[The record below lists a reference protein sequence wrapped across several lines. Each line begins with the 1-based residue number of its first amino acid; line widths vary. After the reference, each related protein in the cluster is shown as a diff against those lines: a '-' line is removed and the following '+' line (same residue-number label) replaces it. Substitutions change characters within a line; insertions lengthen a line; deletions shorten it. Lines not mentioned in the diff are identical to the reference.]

1 MSCKRRTTRSND
13 DEYAN
18 FRLEKGERLNRAS
31 CLNFCTRSFETDAG
45 ACTDEEEKKTVVNVA
60 RKSLCAKLEPEHD
73 TLVNPISVVV
83 RSVPV
88 KMYGNILR
96 HYYVRVEDVL
106 DVHPGTNHRLAL
118 AWWHNTTV
126 QENDVHER
134 SLRLCGNCC
143 DQFLDNVWEQSERFN
158 IIWNNCDIML
168 NRCEQ
173 SFVLGLLIVNALW
186 FPLFRDFIGMSV
198 IFACILVY
206 CLVRYRQNQLK
217 FHDRN
222 CDKIY
227 YCPHVRLNTD
237 NDDYDD
243 DDNDSSN
250 DDANSSLSTL
260 I

>member
-1 MSCKRRTTRSND
+1 MCNNRKKED
-13 DEYAN
+13 DRYAD
-18 FRLEKGERLNRAS
+18 FRLEEGERLNRAS
-31 CLNFCTRSFETDAG
+31 CRKFCLRAFESDAPRELPE
-45 ACTDEEEKKTVVNVA
+45 TEKSAILSAAHN
-60 RKSLCAKLEPEHD
+60 LCAKLEPEHD
-73 TLVNPISVVV
+73 TIADPLSVVI

-88 KMYGNILR
+88 KMYANVLR

-134 SLRLCGNCC
+134 SLRLCGQCC
-143 DQFLDNVWEQSERFN
+143 DHFLDHVWESSERFN

-173 SFVLGLLIVNALW
+173 SFIIGILVLNALW
-186 FPLFRDFIGMSV
+186 FPLFGDFVGLALLLLCTLIYFIV
-198 IFACILVY
+198 K
-206 CLVRYRQNQLK
+206 YRQNQFK

-227 YCPHVRLNTD
+227 YCSHVKP
-237 NDDYDD
+237 
-243 DDNDSSN
+243 
-250 DDANSSLSTL
+250 